1 MTCGDGSA
9 ANTAAGE
16 WIKMAKKLC
25 ETLQKGHVRY
35 GNIRVPLNGDT
46 TRLAL
51 AEGLSPQERSLA
63 EHGVQGRVFPRHSSY
78 PSGHGDTAIG
88 AAVSSTGIVC
98 FSPYLQMRSIR
109 PWC

>member
-9 ANTAAGE
+9 TNTAAGE

-63 EHGVQGRVFPRHSSY
+63 RNMAYKAEFFPGTCLLYTSPSPRDGLLSRMPSS
-78 PSGHGDTAIG
+78 A
-88 AAVSSTGIVC
+88 
-98 FSPYLQMRSIR
+98 
-109 PWC
+109 